1 MEKTLSKSKVYC
13 CVPQCKSTYS
23 VNVSFHHFP
32 TYNDKLRSE
41 WIRVLKIGKPVTL
54 AMRVCGRHFKDS
66 DFFLKEHVNKAH
78 KLKKNVVPSLCLPI
92 GSHDKR
98 INETQKEQRASRLP
112 KRKRELESALQQ
124 QITFDGNNGND
135 RNDPLLEC
143 DDGEGSPL
151 STRLAAEALVL
162 LSENVIQQNCH
173 KKTYED
179 KAIQVNTYEEF
190 KEFDVSNIIDN
201 NYKLKVLTGIQNM
214 DLLSVMTSALTKLDK
229 TRNTWIIVYNS

>member
-1 MEKTLSKSKVYC
+1 
-13 CVPQCKSTYS
+13 
-23 VNVSFHHFP
+23 
-32 TYNDKLRSE
+32 
-41 WIRVLKIGKPVTL
+41 
-54 AMRVCGRHFKDS
+54 
-66 DFFLKEHVNKAH
+66 
-78 KLKKNVVPSLCLPI
+78 VVPSLCLPI

-135 RNDPLLEC
+135 RNEPLLEC
-143 DDGEGSPL
+143 DAGEGSPL
-151 STRLAAEALVL
+151 STRLAAAEALIL

>member
-1 MEKTLSKSKVYC
+1 
-13 CVPQCKSTYS
+13 
-23 VNVSFHHFP
+23 
-32 TYNDKLRSE
+32 
-41 WIRVLKIGKPVTL
+41 
-54 AMRVCGRHFKDS
+54 
-66 DFFLKEHVNKAH
+66 
-78 KLKKNVVPSLCLPI
+78 VVPSLCLPI

-98 INETQKEQRASRLP
+98 INETQKEQRASRLQ

-124 QITFDGNNGND
+124 QITFDGNNDSD

-143 DDGEGSPL
+143 DAGEGSPL
-151 STRLAAEALVL
+151 SARLAAEALVL
-162 LSENVIQQNCH
+162 LSENVIEQNCH

-214 DLLSVMTSALTKLDK
+214 DLLSVMTSALTELDK
-229 TRNTWIIVYNS
+229 TRIIVYNSQ

>member
-1 MEKTLSKSKVYC
+1 LY
-13 CVPQCKSTYS
+13 
-23 VNVSFHHFP
+23 F
-32 TYNDKLRSE
+32 
-41 WIRVLKIGKPVTL
+41 KINIKIF
-54 AMRVCGRHFKDS
+54 ASYFFS
-66 DFFLKEHVNKAH
+66 DA
-78 KLKKNVVPSLCLPI
+78 
-92 GSHDKR
+92 
-98 INETQKEQRASRLP
+98 
-112 KRKRELESALQQ
+112 
-124 QITFDGNNGND
+124 
-135 RNDPLLEC
+135 
-143 DDGEGSPL
+143 GEGSPL
-151 STRLAAEALVL
+151 SARLAAEALVL

>member
-1 MEKTLSKSKVYC
+1 
-13 CVPQCKSTYS
+13 
-23 VNVSFHHFP
+23 
-32 TYNDKLRSE
+32 
-41 WIRVLKIGKPVTL
+41 
-54 AMRVCGRHFKDS
+54 
-66 DFFLKEHVNKAH
+66 
-78 KLKKNVVPSLCLPI
+78 VVPSLCLPI

-143 DDGEGSPL
+143 DAGEGSPL
-151 STRLAAEALVL
+151 SARLAAEALVL

-214 DLLSVMTSALTKLDK
+214 DLLSVMTSALTELDK
-229 TRNTWIIVYNS
+229 TRIIVYNSQ

>member
-1 MEKTLSKSKVYC
+1 
-13 CVPQCKSTYS
+13 
-23 VNVSFHHFP
+23 
-32 TYNDKLRSE
+32 
-41 WIRVLKIGKPVTL
+41 
-54 AMRVCGRHFKDS
+54 
-66 DFFLKEHVNKAH
+66 
-78 KLKKNVVPSLCLPI
+78 VVPSLCLPI

-143 DDGEGSPL
+143 DAGEGSPL